1 MVEIKELNIYYN
13 INMNLY
19 NSSEITVHKLNELRE
34 EDKKVQI
41 LDVRE
46 DTERDHAYIKG
57 TIHIKLSEI
66 ANRYNELDGD
76 KNIFVMCH
84 TGTRSQAVCK
94 WLKSKGFMNC
104 VNVLGGIDAW
114 AALIDRDIRRY

>member
-1 MVEIKELNIYYN
+1 MLMY
-13 INMNLY
+13 LY
-19 NSSEITVHKLNELRE
+19 SSSEITVHKLNELRDL
-34 EDKKVQI
+34 DKNIQI

-46 DTERDHAYIKG
+46 DTERDHASIKG
-57 TIHIKLSEI
+57 TIHIKLNEI
-66 ANRYNELDGD
+66 ADRHKELDKE

-84 TGTRSQAVCK
+84 TGTRSQAVVK
-94 WLKSKGFMNC
+94 WLKSQGYKYS

>member
-1 MVEIKELNIYYN
+1 MTIYT
-13 INMNLY
+13 
-19 NSSEITVHKLNELRE
+19 SSEITVHELNKLRE
-34 EDKKVQI
+34 ENKKIQI

-46 DTERDHAYIKG
+46 DMERDHASIKG
-57 TIHIKLSEI
+57 SLHIKLTDI
-66 ANRYNELDGD
+66 ANRHSELDKK

-84 TGTRSQAVCK
+84 TGTRSQVVVN
-94 WLKSKGFMNC
+94 WLKEKGYDYA

>member
-1 MVEIKELNIYYN
+1 
-13 INMNLY
+13 MNLY

-34 EDKKVQI
+34 EDKKIQI

-46 DTERDHAYIKG
+46 DTERDHAHIKG

-66 ANRYNELDGD
+66 ANRYTELDGK

-84 TGTRSQAVCK
+84 TGTRSQVVCK
-94 WLKSKGFMNC
+94 WLKSKGFMKC

-114 AALIDRDIRRY
+114 AALIDREIRRY